1 MMYIEWQK
9 QIVLSPISNGK
20 ISKTYFDNLTPKDR
34 IMSRSVA
41 ITEIR
46 NVGIMAHIDAGK
58 TTTTERMLFYSGFV
72 HKLGNVDDGNTVTDY
87 MQQERERGITIVS
100 AAITFFWKN
109 HQVNLIDTPGHVD
122 FTAEVQR
129 SLRVLDGAVAV
140 FCGVAGVQ
148 PQTETVWRQAEM
160 YKVPRMAYV
169 NKMDRIGAD
178 FDKAVQSIIDK
189 LGAKAVP
196 IQMPI
201 GSSDSFEGI
210 IDLIEQK
217 AYYFDDEN
225 FGVTVSIGEIPSEL
239 ADEAELRRA
248 ELIESLADFNDEI
261 LSLFLN
267 GEEVDTNLIKTTIRA
282 ATISN
287 SFVPVLCG
295 SSFKNKGVQP
305 LIDAVVAYLPS
316 PLDRGETQGFK
327 SQTSHELIR
336 RMPKEDEPFSG
347 LVFKV
352 ITDPFV
358 GQLSFVRVYSGKL
371 SVGER
376 VQNSTVGKNERIGK
390 LLRIAANKRD
400 EISDVYAGDI
410 IAVPAMK
417 FSRTGDTLCE
427 VEHPILYE
435 KIEFAEPVINQ
446 SIEVKTSNDQ
456 DKLVEALTKLSEE
469 DPTFKFFNDAESGQT
484 IISGVGELHLEIIV
498 DRIKREFN
506 IQTKVG
512 RPQVSYRESVSSFVD
527 SEGVFERQSANGK
540 GQFAKVIVRI
550 SPNERGMGN
559 TVEIG
564 KDLKSIPP
572 TYHQI
577 IKQSCL
583 ESLNVGPI
591 MGYPLVD
598 VKAEIVDGE
607 FHEEEANEI
616 AFKIA
621 TSIATRDGCRKAIP
635 VMLEPIFSVEVI
647 APEEYVGEVIADIS
661 TRRGR
666 IEGIQQQNNTQ
677 AVEAVVPLAEMFGY
691 VTSLRSLTQGRG
703 AYTMKFYGY
712 DIKP

>member
-225 FGVTVSIGEIPSEL
+225 FGVTVSVREIPSEL
-239 ADEAELRRA
+239 ADEVELRRA

-267 GEEVDTNLIKTTIRA
+267 GEEVGTNLIKTTIRA

-512 RPQVSYRESVSSFVD
+512 RPQVSYRESVSSSVD

-607 FHEEEANEI
+607 YHEEEANEI

-621 TSIATRDGCRKAIP
+621 TSIATRDGCRKATP

>member
-1 MMYIEWQK
+1 
-9 QIVLSPISNGK
+9 
-20 ISKTYFDNLTPKDR
+20 
-34 IMSRSVA
+34 MSRSVA

-72 HKLGNVDDGNTVTDY
+72 HKMGNVDDGNTVTDY

-100 AAITFFWKN
+100 AAITFAWKN

-148 PQTETVWRQAEM
+148 PQSETVWRQAEM
-160 YKVPRMAYV
+160 YRVPRIAYV

-178 FDKAVQSIIDK
+178 FDKAVQSIVDK

-201 GSSDSFEGI
+201 GASDSFEGMV
-210 IDLIEQK
+210 DLIERK

-225 FGVTVSIGEIPSEL
+225 SGAAVQIKNVPAEL
-239 ADEAELRRA
+239 EEEVELRRSV
-248 ELIESLADFNDEI
+248 LVESLADYNDDI
-261 LSLFLN
+261 LTKFLN
-267 GEEVDTNLIKTTIRA
+267 SEEVDTDVIKTTLRA

-305 LIDAVVAYLPS
+305 LLDAVVTYLPS
-316 PLDRGETQGFK
+316 PLDRGETQGYK
-327 SQTSHELIR
+327 SQTSHELIW
-336 RMPKEDEPFSG
+336 RMPNEEEPFSG

-400 EISDVYAGDI
+400 EISEVYAGDI

-446 SIEVKTSNDQ
+446 SIEAKTSNDQ

-512 RPQVSYRESVSSFVD
+512 KPQVSYRETVTDTVD
-527 SEGVFERQSANGK
+527 CEGLFERHSANGK
-540 GQFAKVIVRI
+540 GQYARVVVKV
-550 SPNERGMGN
+550 SPNERGSGN
-559 TVEIG
+559 VVEIS
-564 KDLKSIPP
+564 KDLKNIPS
-572 TYHQI
+572 TYHEV
-577 IKQSCL
+577 IKQSCK
-583 ESLNVGPI
+583 ESLNVGPL

-598 VKAEIVDGE
+598 VKVEVIDGE
-607 FHEEEANEI
+607 FHEDEANEV

-621 TSIATRDGCRKAIP
+621 ASIATRDGCRKAIP

-647 APEEYVGEVIADIS
+647 APEEYIGDVIADIS
-661 TRRGR
+661 SRRGR
-666 IEGIQQQNNTQ
+666 IEGIQQQGNTQ
-677 AVEAVVPLAEMFGY
+677 AVESVVPLAQMFGY
-691 VTSLRSLTQGRG
+691 VTSLRSMTQGRG

>member
-512 RPQVSYRESVSSFVD
+512 RPQVSYRESVSSSVD

-572 TYHQI
+572 TYRQI

>member
-1 MMYIEWQK
+1 
-9 QIVLSPISNGK
+9 
-20 ISKTYFDNLTPKDR
+20 
-34 IMSRSVA
+34 MSRSVA

-72 HKLGNVDDGNTVTDY
+72 HKMGNVDDGNTVTDY

-100 AAITFFWKN
+100 AAITFAWKN

-148 PQTETVWRQAEM
+148 PQSETVWRQAEM
-160 YKVPRMAYV
+160 YRVPRIAYV

-178 FDKAVQSIIDK
+178 FDKAVQSIVDK

-201 GSSDSFEGI
+201 GASDSFEGMV
-210 IDLIEQK
+210 DLIERK

-225 FGVTVSIGEIPSEL
+225 SGAAVQIKNVPAEL
-239 ADEAELRRA
+239 EEEVELRRSV
-248 ELIESLADFNDEI
+248 LVESLADYNDDI
-261 LSLFLN
+261 LTKFLN
-267 GEEVDTNLIKTTIRA
+267 GEEVDTDVIKTTLRA

-305 LIDAVVAYLPS
+305 LLDAVVTYLPS
-316 PLDRGETQGFK
+316 PLDRGETQGYK

-336 RMPKEDEPFSG
+336 RMPNEEEPFSG

-400 EISDVYAGDI
+400 EISEVYAGDI

-446 SIEVKTSNDQ
+446 SIEAKTSNDQ
-456 DKLVEALTKLSEE
+456 DKLVEALAKLSEE

-512 RPQVSYRESVSSFVD
+512 KPQVSYRETVTDTVD
-527 SEGVFERQSANGK
+527 CEGLFERHSANGK
-540 GQFAKVIVRI
+540 GQYAKVVVKV
-550 SPNERGMGN
+550 SPNERGSGN
-559 TVEIG
+559 VVEIS
-564 KDLKSIPP
+564 KDLKNIPS
-572 TYHQI
+572 TYHEV
-577 IKQSCL
+577 IKQSCK
-583 ESLNVGPI
+583 ESLNVGPL

-598 VKAEIVDGE
+598 VKVEVIDGE
-607 FHEEEANEI
+607 FHEDEANEV

-621 TSIATRDGCRKAIP
+621 ASIATRDGCRKAIP

-647 APEEYVGEVIADIS
+647 APEEYIGDVIADIS
-661 TRRGR
+661 SRRGR
-666 IEGIQQQNNTQ
+666 IEGIQQQGNTQ
-677 AVEAVVPLAEMFGY
+677 AVESVVPLAQMFGY
-691 VTSLRSLTQGRG
+691 VTSLRSMTQGRG

>member
-1 MMYIEWQK
+1 M
-9 QIVLSPISNGK
+9 P
-20 ISKTYFDNLTPKDR
+20 
-34 IMSRSVA
+34 RSVA

-72 HKLGNVDDGNTVTDY
+72 HKMGNVDDGNTVTDY

-100 AAITFFWKN
+100 AAITFAWKN

-148 PQTETVWRQAEM
+148 PQSETVWRQAEM
-160 YKVPRMAYV
+160 YRVPRIAYV

-178 FDKAVQSIIDK
+178 FDKAVQSIVDK

-201 GSSDSFEGI
+201 GASDSFEGMV
-210 IDLIEQK
+210 DLIERK

-225 FGVTVSIGEIPSEL
+225 PGVAVQIKNVPTEL
-239 ADEAELRRA
+239 EEEVELRRSV
-248 ELIESLADFNDEI
+248 LVESLADFNDDI
-261 LSLFLN
+261 LTKFLN
-267 GEEVDTNLIKTTIRA
+267 GEEVDTDLIKTTLRA

-305 LIDAVVAYLPS
+305 LLDAVVTYLPS
-316 PLDRGETQGFK
+316 PLDRGETQGYK

-336 RMPKEDEPFSG
+336 RMPNEEEPFSG

-400 EISDVYAGDI
+400 EISEVYAGDI

-417 FSRTGDTLCE
+417 LSRTGDTLCE

-446 SIEVKTSNDQ
+446 SIEAKTSNDQ

-512 RPQVSYRESVSSFVD
+512 KPQVSYRETVTDTVD
-527 SEGVFERQSANGK
+527 CEGLFERHSANGK
-540 GQFAKVIVRI
+540 GQYARVVVKV
-550 SPNERGMGN
+550 SPNERGSGN
-559 TVEIG
+559 VVEIS
-564 KDLKSIPP
+564 KDLKSIPSS
-572 TYHQI
+572 YHEV
-577 IKQSCL
+577 IKQSCK
-583 ESLNVGPI
+583 ESLNVGPL

-598 VKAEIVDGE
+598 VKVEVVDGE
-607 FHEEEANEI
+607 FHEDEANEV

-621 TSIATRDGCRKAIP
+621 ASIATRDGCRKAIP

-647 APEEYVGEVIADIS
+647 APEEYIGDVIADIS
-661 TRRGR
+661 SRRGR
-666 IEGIQQQNNTQ
+666 IEGIQQQSNTQ
-677 AVEAVVPLAEMFGY
+677 AVESVVPLAQMFGY
-691 VTSLRSLTQGRG
+691 VTSLRSMTQGRG

>member
-1 MMYIEWQK
+1 
-9 QIVLSPISNGK
+9 
-20 ISKTYFDNLTPKDR
+20 
-34 IMSRSVA
+34 MSRSVA

-72 HKLGNVDDGNTVTDY
+72 HKMGNVDDGNTVTDY

-100 AAITFFWKN
+100 AAITFAWKN

-148 PQTETVWRQAEM
+148 PQSETVWRQAEM
-160 YKVPRMAYV
+160 YRVPRIAYV

-178 FDKAVQSIIDK
+178 FDKAVQSIVDK

-201 GSSDSFEGI
+201 GASDSFEGMV
-210 IDLIEQK
+210 DLIERK

-225 FGVTVSIGEIPSEL
+225 SGAAVQIKNVPAEL
-239 ADEAELRRA
+239 EEEVELRRSV
-248 ELIESLADFNDEI
+248 LVESLADYNDDI
-261 LSLFLN
+261 LTKFLN
-267 GEEVDTNLIKTTIRA
+267 GEEVDTDVIKATLRA

-305 LIDAVVAYLPS
+305 LLDAVVTYLPS
-316 PLDRGETQGFK
+316 PLDRGETQGYK

-336 RMPKEDEPFSG
+336 RMPNEEEPFSG

-400 EISDVYAGDI
+400 EISEVYAGDI

-446 SIEVKTSNDQ
+446 SIEAKTSNDQ

-512 RPQVSYRESVSSFVD
+512 KPQVSYRETVTDTVD
-527 SEGVFERQSANGK
+527 CEGLFERHSANGK
-540 GQFAKVIVRI
+540 GQYARVVVKV
-550 SPNERGMGN
+550 SPNERGSGN
-559 TVEIG
+559 VVEIS
-564 KDLKSIPP
+564 KDLKNIPS
-572 TYHQI
+572 TYHEV
-577 IKQSCL
+577 IKQSCK
-583 ESLNVGPI
+583 ESLNVGPL

-598 VKAEIVDGE
+598 VKVEVIDGE
-607 FHEEEANEI
+607 FHEDEANEV

-621 TSIATRDGCRKAIP
+621 ASIATRDGCRKAIP

-647 APEEYVGEVIADIS
+647 APEEYIGDVIADIS
-661 TRRGR
+661 SRRGR
-666 IEGIQQQNNTQ
+666 IEGIQQQGNTQ
-677 AVEAVVPLAEMFGY
+677 AVESVVPLAQMFGY
-691 VTSLRSLTQGRG
+691 VTSLRSMTQGRG

>member
-1 MMYIEWQK
+1 M
-9 QIVLSPISNGK
+9 P
-20 ISKTYFDNLTPKDR
+20 
-34 IMSRSVA
+34 RSVA
-41 ITEIR
+41 ITDIR

-72 HKLGNVDDGNTVTDY
+72 HKMGNVDDGNTVTDY

-100 AAITFFWKN
+100 AAITFHWKN

-148 PQTETVWRQAEM
+148 PQSETVWRQAEM
-160 YKVPRMAYV
+160 YKVPRIAYV

-178 FDKAVQSIIDK
+178 FDKAVTSIMEK

-196 IQMPI
+196 VQIPI
-201 GSSDSFEGI
+201 GASDTFEGM

-225 FGVTVSIGEIPSEL
+225 ADVIIREIPSEM
-239 ADEAELRRA
+239 AEEAEFRKM

-261 LSLFLN
+261 LTKFLN
-267 GEEVDTNLIKTTIRA
+267 GENVDTNLIKTTIRA

-305 LIDAVVAYLPS
+305 LLDAVVLYLPS
-316 PLDRGETQGFK
+316 PLDRGETQGYQ

-336 RMPKEDEPFSG
+336 RMPNDNEPFSG

-371 SVGER
+371 NVGER

-400 EISDVYAGDI
+400 EISEVFAGDI

-417 FSRTGDTLCE
+417 LSRTGDTLCE

-456 DKLVEALTKLSEE
+456 DKLVEALKKLSEE

-512 RPQVSYRESVSSFVD
+512 RPQVSYRETVTD
-527 SEGVFERQSANGK
+527 TIISEGVFERQSANGK
-540 GQFAKVIVRI
+540 GQFAKVIVNI
-550 SPNERGMGN
+550 SPNERGAGN
-559 TVEIG
+559 KVEISE
-564 KDLKSIPP
+564 KLKSIP
-572 TYHQI
+572 TAYHELMR
-577 IKQSCL
+577 QSCL
-583 ESLNVGPI
+583 ESLNVGPV
-591 MGYPLVD
+591 MGYPIVD
-598 VKAEIVDGE
+598 VNVEIIDGE
-607 FHEEEANEI
+607 YHEEEANEI

-621 TSIATRDGCRKAIP
+621 ASIATRDGCRKAIP

-647 APEEYVGEVIADIS
+647 APEEYIGEVIADIS

-677 AVEAVVPLAEMFGY
+677 AVEAIVPLAMMFGY

>member
-1 MMYIEWQK
+1 M
-9 QIVLSPISNGK
+9 P
-20 ISKTYFDNLTPKDR
+20 
-34 IMSRSVA
+34 RSVA

-72 HKLGNVDDGNTVTDY
+72 HKMGNVDDGNTVTDY

-100 AAITFFWKN
+100 AAITFAWKN

-148 PQTETVWRQAEM
+148 PQSETVWRQAEM
-160 YKVPRMAYV
+160 YRVPRIAYV

-178 FDKAVQSIIDK
+178 FDKAVQSIVDK

-201 GSSDSFEGI
+201 GASDSFEGMV
-210 IDLIEQK
+210 DLIDRK

-225 FGVTVSIGEIPSEL
+225 PGIAVQVKNVPTEL
-239 ADEAELRRA
+239 EEEVELRRSV
-248 ELIESLADFNDEI
+248 LVESLADFNDDI
-261 LSLFLN
+261 LTKFLN
-267 GEEVDTNLIKTTIRA
+267 GEEVDTDLIKTTLRA

-305 LIDAVVAYLPS
+305 LLDAVVTYLPS
-316 PLDRGETQGFK
+316 PLDRGETQGYK

-336 RMPKEDEPFSG
+336 RMPNEEEPFSG

-400 EISDVYAGDI
+400 EISEVYAGDI

-446 SIEVKTSNDQ
+446 SIEAKTSNDQ

-512 RPQVSYRESVSSFVD
+512 KPQVSYRETVTDTVD
-527 SEGVFERQSANGK
+527 CEGLFERHSANGK
-540 GQFAKVIVRI
+540 GQYARVVVKV
-550 SPNERGMGN
+550 SPNERGSGN
-559 TVEIG
+559 VVEIS
-564 KDLKSIPP
+564 KDLKSIPSS
-572 TYHQI
+572 YHEV
-577 IKQSCL
+577 IKQSCK
-583 ESLNVGPI
+583 ESLNVGPL

-598 VKAEIVDGE
+598 VKVEVVDGE
-607 FHEEEANEI
+607 FHEDEANEV

-621 TSIATRDGCRKAIP
+621 ASIATRDGCRKAIP

-647 APEEYVGEVIADIS
+647 APEEYIGDVIADIS
-661 TRRGR
+661 SRRGR
-666 IEGIQQQNNTQ
+666 VEGIQQQSNTQ
-677 AVEAVVPLAEMFGY
+677 AVESVVPLAQMFGY
-691 VTSLRSLTQGRG
+691 VTSLRSMTQGRG

>member
-1 MMYIEWQK
+1 
-9 QIVLSPISNGK
+9 
-20 ISKTYFDNLTPKDR
+20 
-34 IMSRSVA
+34 MSRSVA

-72 HKLGNVDDGNTVTDY
+72 HKMGNVDDGNTVTDY

-100 AAITFFWKN
+100 AAITFAWKN

-148 PQTETVWRQAEM
+148 PQSETVWRQAEM
-160 YKVPRMAYV
+160 YRVPRIAYV

-178 FDKAVQSIIDK
+178 FDKAVQSIVDK

-201 GSSDSFEGI
+201 GSSDSFQGM
-210 IDLIEQK
+210 IDLIERK

-225 FGVTVSIGEIPSEL
+225 SGVTVYMENVPTEL
-239 ADEAELRRA
+239 EEEVDLRRSV
-248 ELIESLADFNDEI
+248 LVESLADFNDEI
-261 LSLFLN
+261 LTKFLN
-267 GEEVDTNLIKTTIRA
+267 GEEVESDLVKTTLRA

-305 LIDAVVAYLPS
+305 LLDAVVNYLPS

-336 RMPKEDEPFSG
+336 RMPKENEPFSG

-400 EISDVYAGDI
+400 EISEVYAGDI

-446 SIEVKTSNDQ
+446 SIEAKTSNDQ

-469 DPTFKFFNDAESGQT
+469 DPTFKFFNDPESGQT

-512 RPQVSYRESVSSFVD
+512 KPQVSYRETVTDTVD
-527 SEGVFERQSANGK
+527 CEGLFERHSANGK
-540 GQFAKVIVRI
+540 GQYARVVVRV
-550 SPNERGMGN
+550 SPNERGSGN
-559 TVEIG
+559 VVEISR
-564 KDLKSIPP
+564 DLKNIPNS
-572 TYHQI
+572 YHEV
-577 IKQSCL
+577 IKQSCK
-583 ESLNVGPI
+583 ESLNVGPL

-598 VKAEIVDGE
+598 VKIEVVDGE
-607 FHEEEANEI
+607 FHEDEANEV

-621 TSIATRDGCRKAIP
+621 ASIATRDGCRKAIP

-647 APEEYVGEVIADIS
+647 APEEYIGDVIADIS
-661 TRRGR
+661 SRRGR
-666 IEGIQQQNNTQ
+666 IEGIQQQSNTQ
-677 AVEAVVPLAEMFGY
+677 AVESVVPLAQMFGY
-691 VTSLRSLTQGRG
+691 VTSLRSMTQGRG